1 MASLKEFRSRI
12 DSVNSTKRIT
22 SAMKMVAVAKLRR
35 ATSNVEFFKQ
45 YAKEVNSSACYVA
58 NQIKSENIFVH
69 GNGNVSLHYVVLV
82 TADRGLCGG
91 FNTNNLKKFD
101 AHVKDIV
108 SNGKQVKVIGVGKK
122 ACQHISARYEEADIV
137 FMNDAAFAPEP
148 SQTVVQSVVDKIV
161 SDLNFGLLGSC
172 SVVYGEF
179 VSAISQVAKIVNLVP
194 FEFGDIDTTKQVNFD
209 VDVDAL
215 AEQVL
220 KQNIFSAIYLGML
233 ENFASEQS
241 ARMNAMDNATRNA
254 TDMLN
259 KLNVEYNRT
268 RQAQVTN
275 ELIEII
281 SGAEAL

>member
-35 ATSNVEFFKQ
+35 ATSNVDFFKK
-45 YAKEVNSSACYVA
+45 YAKEVNSSAGYIA
-58 NQIKSENIFVH
+58 NQIKSENLFVH
-69 GNGNVSLHYVVLV
+69 GNGNVNLHYVVLV

-91 FNTNNLKKFD
+91 FNSNNLKQFD
-101 AHVKDIV
+101 AHVKNLRESGKIVKIIAIGKKSCQYIISRFDNEDIV
-108 SNGKQVKVIGVGKK
+108 YK
-122 ACQHISARYEEADIV
+122 
-137 FMNDAAFAPEP
+137 NDSAFAPEP
-148 SQTVVQSVVDKIV
+148 NQNVADVVVETIV
-161 SDLNFGLLGSC
+161 NDLKSGKVGSC
-172 SVVYGEF
+172 SIVYGEF
-179 VSAISQVAKIVNLVP
+179 VSAISQVAKTVNLVP
-194 FEFGDIDTTKQVNFD
+194 FEFGDADLSKQVNFD
-209 VDVDAL
+209 VDVDLL
-215 AEQVL
+215 AELVL
-220 KQNIFSAIYLGML
+220 KQNIFSSIYLGML

-254 TDMLN
+254 SDMLN

-268 RQAQVTN
+268 RQAQVTS